1 MLATA
6 SAVAFILFS
15 CKSKLSQADKLDLAK
30 IPLQKVDSMYLVQ
43 TKNGMIEMRVV
54 TGEMQHFENDTMSC
68 DVFPEGMNVYAYT
81 DDEVLES
88 TIVSDEASHFTNK
101 NTKEEIWKAYGN
113 VVVKNIVKNQTMESD
128 TIYWDQTAKEIYTD
142 CYVRLYSDDGFIQ
155 GYGMRSDERARNA
168 IILNPFNNFGVV
180 VKDTTAVIIDSVN
193 FIGPLLKK

>member
-1 MLATA
+1 MMATA

-88 TIVSDEASHFTNK
+88 TIVSDESSHFTNK

>member
-1 MLATA
+1 MMATA

-15 CKSKLSQADKLDLAK
+15 CKSKISQADKLDLAK

>member
-1 MLATA
+1 MATA